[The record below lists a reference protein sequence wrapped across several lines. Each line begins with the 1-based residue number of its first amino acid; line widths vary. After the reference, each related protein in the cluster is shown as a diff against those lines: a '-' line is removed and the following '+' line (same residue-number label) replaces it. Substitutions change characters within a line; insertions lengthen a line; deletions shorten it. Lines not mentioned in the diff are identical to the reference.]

1 MDSSE
6 KMKYSLKRRFIR
18 WMEDNRGLILTVIG
32 LPASFIFD
40 LVMQVSCINKVVGMY
55 YIYRTRVI
63 TTRTLLKFELSA
75 PFLLISPLFG
85 QFS

>member
-40 LVMQVSCINKVVGMY
+40 LVMQVSCTNIEMGNTNTVSA
-55 YIYRTRVI
+55 
-63 TTRTLLKFELSA
+63 LLHYA
-75 PFLLISPLFG
+75 PC
-85 QFS
+85 

>member
-40 LVMQVSCINKVVGMY
+40 LVMEVSILVRGRVLPENWAHGSGYPGPGPRDCIPG
-55 YIYRTRVI
+55 T
-63 TTRTLLKFELSA
+63 
-75 PFLLISPLFG
+75 
-85 QFS
+85 

>member
-6 KMKYSLKRRFIR
+6 KMKYSVKRRFIR

-40 LVMQVSCINKVVGMY
+40 LVMQVSCINKVMG
-55 YIYRTRVI
+55 
-63 TTRTLLKFELSA
+63 TTYTVSALLQHA
-75 PFLLISPLFG
+75 PLNLN
-85 QFS
+85 

>member
-40 LVMQVSCINKVVGMY
+40 LVMQVS
-55 YIYRTRVI
+55 
-63 TTRTLLKFELSA
+63 
-75 PFLLISPLFG
+75 IS
-85 QFS
+85 SDE